1 MFETIKTETRDQ
13 TGWLILDR
21 EERRNALSPRMVQ
34 ELAEALSMFDN
45 DQNLI
50 SMVLTGSGSKA
61 FCAGMDIDDTETF
74 DLSFLDRHEM
84 QRRFIDLLKAIK
96 ALRKPL
102 VARVQGQA
110 LGGGFGLM
118 SACDIVVAAD
128 DILCGTPEINLGL
141 FPYII
146 TAVLLRSGSNPKALL
161 EMMLCGEKIS
171 AAKAVELG
179 FINYAVNRE
188 ELDVRVNEITAKL
201 NQKSPAI
208 LRLGRRAFYNARD
221 MSYENALEYLSG
233 MLSLNMQAEDMME
246 GIIAFMEKRMPQ
258 WKGK

>member
-1 MFETIKTETRDQ
+1 MFETIKTESRDQ
-13 TGWLILDR
+13 TGWIILAR
-21 EERRNALSPRMVQ
+21 EERRNALNPRMVQ
-34 ELAEALSMFDN
+34 ELNEALAALDN

-50 SMVLTGSGSKA
+50 SIVLTGSGSKA
-61 FCAGMDIDDTETF
+61 FCAGMDIGDAENLE
-74 DLSFLDRHEM
+74 LSFLDRHEM
-84 QRRFIDLLKAIK
+84 QRRFIDLLKTIK
-96 ALRKPL
+96 TLRKPL
-102 VARVQGQA
+102 VARVQGLA

-146 TAVLLRSGSNPKALL
+146 TAVLLRSGSNPGALL

-171 AAKAVELG
+171 ATKAVELG
-179 FINYAVNRE
+179 FINHAVKRE
-188 ELDVRVNEITAKL
+188 ELDERVNEITAKL

-246 GIIAFMEKRMPQ
+246 GIIAFMEKREPQ

>member
-13 TGWLILDR
+13 TGWVMLDR
-21 EERRNALSPRMVQ
+21 EERRNALNPWMVQ
-34 ELAEALSMFDN
+34 ELAEALLMLDK

-61 FCAGMDIDDTETF
+61 FCAGMDIGDAENLE
-74 DLSFLDRHEM
+74 LSFLDRHEM
-84 QRRFIDLLKAIK
+84 QRRFIDLLKTIK

-102 VARVQGQA
+102 VARVQGHA

-128 DILCGTPEINLGL
+128 DILCGTPEITLGL

-146 TAVLLRSGSNPKALL
+146 TAVLLRSGSNPGALL

-171 AAKAVELG
+171 AMKAVELG
-179 FINYAVNRE
+179 FINHAVKRE

-246 GIIAFMEKRMPQ
+246 GIVAFMEKREPQ

>member
-1 MFETIKTETRDQ
+1 MFKTIKTETRDQ
-13 TGWLILDR
+13 TGWVILDR
-21 EERRNALSPRMVQ
+21 EERRNALNPHVVH
-34 ELAEALSMFDN
+34 ELIEALQAFDA
-45 DQNLI
+45 DQKVI

-61 FCAGMDIDDTETF
+61 FCAGMDISDGETLE
-74 DLSFLDRHEM
+74 LSLLDRHEM
-84 QRRFIDLLKAIK
+84 QRQFLDLLKTIK

-128 DILCGTPEINLGL
+128 DIICGTPEINLGL

-146 TAVLLRSGSNPKALL
+146 TAVLLRSCNSPGALL

-171 AAKAVELG
+171 APKAVELG
-179 FINYAVNRE
+179 FINHAVKRE
-188 ELDVRVNEITAKL
+188 KLDDRVNEITAKL
-201 NQKSPAI
+201 NKKSPAI
-208 LRLGRRAFYNARD
+208 LRLGRRAFYTARD
-221 MSYENALEYLSG
+221 MSYENALEYLSA
-233 MLSLNMQAEDMME
+233 MLALNMQAEDMVE
-246 GIIAFMEKRMPQ
+246 GVMAFMEKREPA